1 MIDIVGDDAV
11 LCSVAVF
18 VRLLVADKHIER
30 LLVMNY
36 AENIL
41 LDAVYLLRFLLV
53 QLALSAVAVCERRFV
68 ILIRKYCV
76 KRGTVASRNSVV
88 GLGVFDIFNTVFAEN
103 DAPMRFGIIGIFLE
117 YLVVDFFRFIKLA
130 L

>member
-1 MIDIVGDDAV
+1 MVYVIGDNAV
-11 LCSVAVF
+11 LRPVAVF

-41 LDAVYLLRFLLV
+41 LDAVDLLRFLLI
-53 QLALSAVAVCERRFV
+53 QLTLSAVSVCERRFV

-76 KRGTVASRNSVV
+76 KRSTVASRNPII
-88 GLGVFDIFNTVFAEN
+88 GFGVFDIFNTVFAEN

-130 L
+130 F

>member
-1 MIDIVGDDAV
+1 MVELNRRRLATLLAAAFDH
-11 LCSVAVF
+11 
-18 VRLLVADKHIER
+18 VRINRPLREELRPVD
-30 LLVMNY
+30 
-36 AENIL
+36 
-41 LDAVYLLRFLLV
+41 LLRFLLV

-88 GLGVFDIFNTVFAEN
+88 GFGVFDIFNTVFAEN

-130 L
+130 F